1 MEYAAPYAVTS
12 TDRTGL
18 IVIVETIF
26 ISWMVLVC
34 LIRLYMR
41 ITING
46 PVQMD
51 DLMIFVGSA
60 VAVVHVGTI
69 MNAVDNGLGQTH
81 DESSSS
87 TLKKAGE
94 DFYAGNLLFLIGHG
108 TAKISVC
115 LLLKRLGRQLDY
127 LLYSKILLG
136 MVIAWTFASVLAVA
150 LSCYPQYQLDFIA
163 LEEHCR
169 DIDTA
174 WKAITA
180 FDVFTDVLSFGLC
193 IFLVWGVQMRW
204 KEKFTVIFAFGTRLP
219 LIILIILRQTYLNDA
234 LHHPDPAFT
243 LSNVVISTAVLLH
256 CSIMI
261 ATVPCLKPFVIS
273 FNTGWGQGVN
283 SSNGNSYFTPTGQ
296 STNQSRAYA
305 SRTEEDE
312 VDLTNRQS
320 EESHHSQQLI
330 IRQTQEWKL
339 EEEYEMQSVKDQAQ
353 I

>member
-1 MEYAAPYAVTS
+1 MEYAAPYAVSS

-18 IVIVETIF
+18 IVIVETLLM
-26 ISWMVLVC
+26 SWMIIVS

-51 DLMIFVGSA
+51 DLMIFVGS
-60 VAVVHVGTI
+60 
-69 MNAVDNGLGQTH
+69 
-81 DESSSS
+81 DEASSSS
-87 TLKKAGE
+87 LKRAGE
-94 DFYAGNLLFLIGHG
+94 PGCSLQFSQLASAAILNTSWISWPSKSIAGILCVSYDPTFPSF
-108 TAKISVC
+108 TDISI
-115 LLLKRLGRQLDY
+115 Q
-127 LLYSKILLG
+127 
-136 MVIAWTFASVLAVA
+136 
-150 LSCYPQYQLDFIA
+150 
-163 LEEHCR
+163 
-169 DIDTA
+169 DTA

-193 IFLVWGVQMRW
+193 IFLVWGIQMRL

-219 LIILIILRQTYLNDA
+219 LIILIILRQTYLNNA
-234 LHHPDPAFT
+234 LHHPDPSLT
-243 LSNVVISTAVLLH
+243 LSNAVISTAVLLH
-256 CSIMI
+256 SSIMI

-283 SSNGNSYFTPTGQ
+283 GSSGNSYFTPTGQ
-296 STNQSRAYA
+296 SSNQSRAYA

-312 VDLTNRQS
+312 VDLTVRQS

-330 IRQTQEWKL
+330 IRHTQEWKL
-339 EEEYEMQSVKDQAQ
+339 EEEYEMHSVKDQVQ